1 MSAEPKHQQYGRE
14 VESGDDFNV
23 LNVKLN
29 LLIKYHTQMGEE
41 ISASPFHQLARNSDH
56 LLDSEEEKAE
66 ISQRIMG
73 FLREFSVEA
82 KTDKVPCEAS
92 LAQREEE
99 LLEEISASEQ
109 EKLDNELSEARAAA
123 EKAAKKRVNRAHENM
138 LVPTARLQVY
148 LEMIVCLGVAAVI
161 YWFMSLGEQ

>member
-1 MSAEPKHQQYGRE
+1 MEERSR
-14 VESGDDFNV
+14 GDDFNV

-41 ISASPFHQLARNSDH
+41 ISASPFHQLARHSDH

-82 KTDKVPCEAS
+82 KTDKVPCE
-92 LAQREEE
+92 EE
-99 LLEEISASEQ
+99 LLEETSASGQ

-123 EKAAKKRVNRAHENM
+123 EKAAKKCVNRAHENM

-148 LEMIVCLGVAAVI
+148 VEMIVCLGVAAVI